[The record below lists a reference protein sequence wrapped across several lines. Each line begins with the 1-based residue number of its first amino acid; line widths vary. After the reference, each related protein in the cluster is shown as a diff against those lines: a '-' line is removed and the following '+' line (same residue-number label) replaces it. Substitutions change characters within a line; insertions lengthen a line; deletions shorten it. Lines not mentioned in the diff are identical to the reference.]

1 LRGRISR
8 GTTAGRCIV
17 FANPTTAEAR
27 ERLRI
32 FARTTNGFTLA
43 EQDAK
48 LRGLGEFFGTRQHG
62 LGELRF
68 GDLLG
73 DRELLTQARRD
84 AFALVGDDAGLV
96 RPEHRLLRQLVVE
109 RYGRTLDLAT
119 VG

>member
-1 LRGRISR
+1 
-8 GTTAGRCIV
+8 V

-48 LRGLGEFFGTRQHG
+48 LRGLGELFGTRQHG

-68 GDLLG
+68 ADLLR
-73 DRELLTQARRD
+73 DREVLSQARRD
-84 AFALVGDDAGLV
+84 AFYLVADDAGLA
-96 RPEHRLLRQLVVE
+96 RPEHRWLRQVVVE